1 MTAPGTDHLYDP
13 TLVEEAVFFAFK
25 VPSESTRFHRER
37 NLLYEIVDPEEREGK
52 FRKLHLAWF
61 IHLKLD
67 DPIRRAVTEQPLLRS
82 SVSRFVFAHA
92 PRKREEGAELFVNTE
107 RGDNE
112 KERRTVMI
120 FLRPESLLDPLKLL
134 LFLRHELLHIADM
147 LDPIFGYEPALPA
160 AEGGPTHDRLVK
172 DRYRVLWDV
181 TIDGRMVRRGWAP
194 AALRTDRLAEFAHA
208 FPVFG
213 PETEQLFSHFFDGES
228 HNHAQL
234 VAFAQNPRVASGLWH
249 IGLYP
254 GGRCSLCG
262 FPTYS
267 LEPEPVC
274 LPAEVVTQIIR
285 DFPDWCPSDGLCVQC
300 ADLYRTCAISARA
313 AQDLPGPYR
322 GSEKLGG

>member
-1 MTAPGTDHLYDP
+1 MIEPTFLRYERRFIEDCVFVGVRGHAEERPYHYELDRLYKI
-13 TLVEEAVFFAFK
+13 EEQ
-25 VPSESTRFHRER
+25 
-37 NLLYEIVDPEEREGK
+37 EERERAFQNLNTRWFMRLG
-52 FRKLHLAWF
+52 LAE
-61 IHLKLD
+61 
-67 DPIRRAVTEQPLLRS
+67 PIEAAVSEQPLLFS
-82 SVSRFVFAHA
+82 SVSYCLVARA
-92 PRKREEGAELFVNTE
+92 PGKKEEGAELFVAP
-107 RGDNE
+107 
-112 KERRTVMI
+112 KEDPGEGARPTVGI
-120 FLRPESLLDPLKLL
+120 LLRPQSLLDAARLL
-134 LFLRHELLHIADM
+134 SFLRHELLHIADM
-147 LDPIFGYEPALPA
+147 LDPGFGYKPTLPEG
-160 AEGGPTHDRLVK
+160 EGGPTHNRLLK
-172 DRYRVLWDV
+172 DRYRVLWDT
-181 TIDGRMVRRGWAP
+181 TIDGCMVRRGWAP

-213 PETEQLFSHFFDGES
+213 PETEQLFSHFFNGES

-274 LPAEVVTQIIR
+274 LPAEVVTQITR